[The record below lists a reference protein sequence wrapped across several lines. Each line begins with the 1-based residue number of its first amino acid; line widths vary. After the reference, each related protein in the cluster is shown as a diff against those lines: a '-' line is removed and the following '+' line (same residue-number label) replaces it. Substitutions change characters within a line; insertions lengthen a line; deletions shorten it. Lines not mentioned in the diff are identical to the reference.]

1 MDPLLF
7 FFIFTAVCAI
17 FVLVIAHLLIYIKK
31 NIKTVIDN
39 TTQTQLLT
47 CTSTQTSTRAS
58 YTQTKGLQV
67 PDKKYK
73 TIDKGCDA
81 SSTRYGATATEQIQI
96 FQESETKL
104 QDLIQTKHSDIG
116 FQIQRFTKDILE
128 HTAQQYQILETIRS
142 EIIQQQSEI
151 QKVLA
156 TDIQNFRTLTQ
167 DNLHKVQES
176 LRYEVQHCTNDIV
189 HQLLSIPPPPPPPPR
204 PWLYLPYGRHTRSAE
219 AYQERRA
226 RQNRFWAVRRQQL
239 EVSTDAA
246 EAPTEGEDA
255 QLLD

>member
-17 FVLVIAHLLIYIKK
+17 LVLVIAHLFIYIKK
-31 NIKTVIDN
+31 NITTVIDN

-47 CTSTQTSTRAS
+47 CTSTQTSMRAS
-58 YTQTKGLQV
+58 YTQMKGLQV

-73 TIDKGCDA
+73 TINKGCDA
-81 SSTRYGATATEQIQI
+81 SSTRYGATGTEQIKN

-104 QDLIQTKHSDIG
+104 QDLIKTKHSDIG
-116 FQIQRFTKDILE
+116 LQIQRFTKDILE
-128 HTAQQYQILETIRS
+128 HTAQQYQILETIRN
-142 EIIQQQSEI
+142 EIIQQQSKI

-156 TDIQNFRTLTQ
+156 TDIQNFCTLTQ
-167 DNLHKVQES
+167 DNLRKVQES
-176 LRYEVQHCTNDIV
+176 LCYEVHRCTNDIV
-189 HQLLSIPPPPPPPPR
+189 HQLLSIPPPPPPR
-204 PWLYLPYGRHTRSAE
+204 PWLYLPYGRHTRSTE
-219 AYQERRA
+219 AHQERRA
-226 RQNRFWAVRRQQL
+226 RQNHFWALRRQQL

-255 QLLD
+255 QSLD